1 MTTPEGIIQK
11 AIQKEITRRGWFV
24 FKVHGSPT
32 MMKGLPDLI
41 VCAEGLYIGIEVK
54 TPQTLH
60 TVSEAQ
66 KLRGE
71 QITAAGGMWGVAA
84 SVAEAMAIIEAA
96 MDRRGH
102 RKPNLEPITAPPKR
116 KAR

>member
-1 MTTPEGIIQK
+1 MSGPETTIQK
-11 AIQKEITRRGWFV
+11 AIQKEIVKRGWFV

-32 MMKGLPDLI
+32 MMTGLPDLI

-60 TVSEAQ
+60 TVSDAQ

-84 SVAEAMAIIEAA
+84 SVADALAIIAAA
-96 MDRRGH
+96 MDR
-102 RKPNLEPITAPPKR
+102 
-116 KAR
+116 

>member
-1 MTTPEGIIQK
+1 MSGPEAAIQK
-11 AIQKEITRRGWFV
+11 AIQKAITAQGHFV

-32 MMKGLPDLI
+32 MMIGLPDLI

-60 TVSEAQ
+60 TVNDAQ

-71 QITAAGGMWGVAA
+71 QITSSGGTWGVAA
-84 SVAEAMAIIEAA
+84 SPADALAIIAA
-96 MDRRGH
+96 AIDRRGH
-102 RKPNLEPITAPPKR
+102 RKANSEPPM
-116 KAR
+116 ARPRRSAR